1 MKRILAIAC
10 CCAAVL
16 ALGQDNPAPQK
27 VFRYA
32 WLIAET
38 SFDPEKVQDVYSGI
52 ANSAMFDTSAHFS
65 QTTTKSIAYCF
76 HSYGKVYPVKR
87 RPYISSIQRRARNI
101 WSG

>member
-38 SFDPEKVQDVYSGI
+38 SFDPEKVQDV
-52 ANSAMFDTSAHFS
+52 
-65 QTTTKSIAYCF
+65 
-76 HSYGKVYPVKR
+76 
-87 RPYISSIQRRARNI
+87 
-101 WSG
+101 